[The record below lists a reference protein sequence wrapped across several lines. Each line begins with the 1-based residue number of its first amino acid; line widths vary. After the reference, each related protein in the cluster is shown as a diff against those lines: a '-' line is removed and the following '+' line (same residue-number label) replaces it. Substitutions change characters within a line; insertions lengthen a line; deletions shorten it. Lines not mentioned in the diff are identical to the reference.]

1 LRLPLLLI
9 CLVGQLA
16 VKLLQVLDQALV
28 LPLLL
33 PRVGAA
39 LAPLVVV
46 ELLALVVLVL
56 AL

>member
-9 CLVGQLA
+9 YLVGQLA
-16 VKLLQVLDQALV
+16 VKLLQVLDQAPV

-33 PRVGAA
+33 PRVGEA
-39 LAPLVVV
+39 LALLVVV
-46 ELLALVVLVL
+46 GLLALVVLVL